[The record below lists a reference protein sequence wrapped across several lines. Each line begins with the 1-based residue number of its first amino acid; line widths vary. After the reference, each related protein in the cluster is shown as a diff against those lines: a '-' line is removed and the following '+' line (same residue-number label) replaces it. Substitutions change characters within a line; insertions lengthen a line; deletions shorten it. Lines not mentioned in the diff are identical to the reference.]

1 MGGETAAAAR
11 GAGSSAAMPWLRS
24 YPPGVSCDIDLPT
37 ETLPEMFDAAV
48 ARFGQKTCLD
58 FMGRRWTFAA
68 MGALV
73 ESAAAGFRRLGV
85 VPGTRV
91 GLHLPNSPFFIA
103 AFFGALKAGAVV
115 VNYSPLYVE
124 EELAFQMADSGTEI
138 MVTVDLDPLLPRALS
153 LLDRPGS
160 PLKHV
165 VACQFSSALPM
176 AKGLAYRVLHRRSIA
191 PVPRGDGRV
200 VAFDALCGEA
210 RAPAAAAPAHK
221 AEPGDVAVM
230 QYTGGTTGVPKGVML
245 THANLCAN
253 ARQSIAWDT
262 AAREGEERVL
272 AVLPF
277 FHIFALTA
285 VMIVAI
291 VRGNMLV
298 ALPRFDFEAV
308 MAAIRRCRPTVL
320 PGVPTLFKA
329 LLDKGAT
336 KEDLSSLRR
345 CVSGGAPMPAQVQR
359 DFEAGSGCSVTEGY
373 GLTEASPVCFANPPG
388 AGNRLGTIGLP
399 VPGTRAEIRS
409 LEDPSRALP
418 AGEKGELCVAGP
430 QVMKGYWN
438 RPADTAAVLGADG
451 FLRTGDVGIM
461 DADGYVTLVDRIKDL
476 ILVSGFNVYPRVIE
490 EAFYRHPDVA
500 AATVVGMPDGY
511 KGEAPAAFVE
521 PRPGA
526 ALTEEAL
533 RAFLKDKLSPVE
545 MPKLIEVRETLPRS
559 NVGKLTK
566 TELRA
571 EVAARASEGAAAA

>member
-1 MGGETAAAAR
+1 ME
-11 GAGSSAAMPWLRS
+11 GALVATDEGPAPDFPWLRS
-24 YPPGVSCDIDLPT
+24 YPPGVAWGMEFPA
-37 ETLPEMFDAAV
+37 ETLPGMFDAAV
-48 ARFGQKTCLD
+48 ARFGPRICLD
-58 FMGRRWTFAA
+58 FLGRRWTFSA

-73 ESAAAGFRRLGV
+73 DSAAAGFRRLGV
-85 VPGTRV
+85 SPGTRV

-124 EELAFQMADSGTEI
+124 EELAAQVADSGTEV
-138 MVTVDLDPLLPRALS
+138 MVTVDLDPLLPRALA

-165 VACQFSSALPM
+165 VACRFSSALPM

-191 PVPRGDGRV
+191 AVPRGDGRV
-200 VAFDALCGEA
+200 VPFKSMCG
-210 RAPAAAAPAHK
+210 RAAAAGKCGAQ
-221 AEPGDVAVM
+221 PGDVAVL
-230 QYTGGTTGVPKGVML
+230 QYTGGTTGVPRGVML

-253 ARQSIAWDT
+253 VRQSNAWST
-262 AAREGEERVL
+262 ATLEGQERVL

-277 FHIFALTA
+277 FHIYALTA
-285 VMIVAI
+285 VMAASIAHGGALI
-291 VRGNMLV
+291 

-308 MAAIRRCRPTVL
+308 MAAIRRCRPTVC

-336 KEDLSSLRR
+336 AEDLSSLRS
-345 CVSGGAPMPAQVQR
+345 CVSGGAPLPRQVQE
-359 DFEAGSGCSVTEGY
+359 DFEARSGCSVTEGY
-373 GLTEASPVCFANPPG
+373 GLTEASPVCFSNPPG
-388 AGNRLGTIGLP
+388 EGNRPGTIGLP
-399 VPGTRAEIRS
+399 MPGTRAEIRS
-409 LEDPSRALP
+409 LDDPARALP
-418 AGEKGELCVAGP
+418 PGGKGELCIAGP

-476 ILVSGFNVYPRVIE
+476 VLVSGFNVYPRVIE
-490 EAFYRHPDVA
+490 EALYRHPDVA
-500 AATVVGMPDGY
+500 AATVVGMPDPY
-511 KGEAPAAFVE
+511 RGEAPAAFVE

-526 ALTEEAL
+526 ALTEAAL
-533 RAFLKDKLSPVE
+533 REFLKDKLSPAE
-545 MPKLIEVRETLPRS
+545 MPRLIEVRASLPRS
-559 NVGKLTK
+559 TVGKLTK

-571 EVAARASEGAAAA
+571 EVLERANGSAAA

>member
-1 MGGETAAAAR
+1 MGGASVAAAE
-11 GAGSSAAMPWLRS
+11 AGSAGSDPAMPWLKS
-24 YPPGVSCDIDLPT
+24 YPPGVDWRLDLPA
-37 ETLPEMFDAAV
+37 ETLPAMFDEAV
-48 ARFGQKTCLD
+48 SRFGSKTCMD
-58 FMGRRWTFAA
+58 FMGRRWSFAA

-73 ESAAAGFRRLGV
+73 DSAAAGFRRLGLA
-85 VPGTRV
+85 PGARV
-91 GLHLPNSPFFIA
+91 GLCLPNSPFFVA

-124 EELAFQMADSGTEI
+124 EELAVQMQDSGTEV
-138 MVTVDLDPLLPRALS
+138 MVTVDLDPLLPRVLS

-176 AKGLAYRVLHRRSIA
+176 GKGLAFRVLRRRSIA
-191 PVPRGDGRV
+191 ALPRGDGRV
-200 VAFDALCGEA
+200 VPFKTLSGRGEA
-210 RAPAAAAPAHK
+210 PVCGAKP
-221 AEPGDVAVM
+221 EDVALL

-253 ARQSIAWDT
+253 VRQSMAWNT
-262 AAREGEERVL
+262 AMREGEERVL

-285 VMIVAI
+285 VMLVAAA
-291 VRGNMLV
+291 RGSMLV

-308 MAAIRRCRPTVL
+308 MAAIRRCKPTAV

-336 KEDLSSLRR
+336 AEDLASIRS
-345 CVSGGAPMPAQVQR
+345 CVSGGAPLPMQVKE
-359 DFEAGSGCSVTEGY
+359 DFEARSGCSITEGY
-373 GLTEASPVCFANPPG
+373 GLTEASPVCFSNPPG
-388 AGNRLGTIGLP
+388 EGNRPGTIGLP

-418 AGEKGELCVAGP
+418 PGEKGELCVAGP
-430 QVMKGYWN
+430 QVMQGYWN
-438 RPADTAAVLGADG
+438 RPEDTAAVLGAEG

-490 EAFYRHPDVA
+490 EALYRHPDVA
-500 AATVVGMPDGY
+500 AATVVGMPDEY
-511 KGEAPAAFVE
+511 RGEAPAAFVE

-526 ALTEEAL
+526 SLTEGEL
-533 RAFLKDKLSPVE
+533 LEFLKDKLSPVE
-545 MPKLIEVRETLPRS
+545 MPRLIEVRAALPRS
-559 NVGKLTK
+559 PVGKLTK

-571 EVAARASEGAAAA
+571 EVLRRAAPASAAAE